1 MRRLGLVSDWVR
13 MSRTASLS
21 MGQRGQVRLGVWV
34 LACCVGACLLCAG
47 FTAQLER
54 GDFPCALRAFIF
66 APALPPSRVRPVDQG
81 PSLRVRQLREAS
93 WASCCFFTHQAA
105 GGSWTWTWTETR
117 NQDQDQDKAQAERTT
132 CQIPNPIFAL
142 ACSSICSSV
151 KQAVS

>member
-54 GDFPCALRAFIF
+54 GDFPCALRAFLF

-93 WASCCFFTHQAA
+93 CCKLLLFYSSSCR
-105 GGSWTWTWTETR
+105 WIMDMDMDRDTEPGPGPG
-117 NQDQDQDKAQAERTT
+117 QG
-132 CQIPNPIFAL
+132 PG
-142 ACSSICSSV
+142 
-151 KQAVS
+151 